1 MKLLSKILIFFLICF
16 GCNIISIYLPFPF
29 PGSVLSMIVLFLC
42 LTFGAIK
49 LKHIDDVADFFLENM
64 AFFFI
69 PPTVS
74 IISYV
79 DVLKNIWWQFLI
91 ICVVT
96 TVITFVATAYSVKLT
111 IYIMNKRKGAKKND

>member
-49 LKHIDDVADFFLENM
+49 LKHIDDIADFFLENM

-111 IYIMNKRKGAKKND
+111 IYIMNKRRKNS

>member
-49 LKHIDDVADFFLENM
+49 LKHIDDVADFFHQKMRKLL
-64 AFFFI
+64 A
-69 PPTVS
+69 
-74 IISYV
+74 
-79 DVLKNIWWQFLI
+79 
-91 ICVVT
+91 
-96 TVITFVATAYSVKLT
+96 AAYSSGNKVCFGFIGRKDSISLT
-111 IYIMNKRKGAKKND
+111 G